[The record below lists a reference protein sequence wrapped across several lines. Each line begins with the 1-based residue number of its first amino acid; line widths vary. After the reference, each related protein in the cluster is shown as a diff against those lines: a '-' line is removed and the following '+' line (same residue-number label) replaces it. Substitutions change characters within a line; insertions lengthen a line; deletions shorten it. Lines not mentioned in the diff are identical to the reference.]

1 MKNKRLNLV
10 IFVVFLVCFPLTG
23 IFGQE
28 AENPEAEFLKARKFA
43 FEGNSREARQ
53 LLTEILEEYPRY
65 SDAQTL
71 LANTYRWEGDFSRA
85 RRHLNRVTSRDRVNE
100 DAWVSAIYN
109 ERQAGNRSIALGLAN
124 KALNFL
130 GENAAVSK
138 LRAEILG
145 TFEADETGGG
155 EEPAVSYNN
164 RISIS
169 NRLEAFDQYYD
180 PMLYTS
186 LEYQRRT
193 KYGKIIPRLNYSN
206 RFGED
211 AFQYDLDLYPT
222 ISNTFYV
229 YANYGY
235 SDSELYPNHKGALEL
250 YANLPKAMETSL
262 GARYLDFRTVQA
274 TLLTASVG
282 LYRGNYYMNIRP
294 YLSIVGGR
302 GPVGSGSMTV
312 RKYLTNNFNYLGLTA
327 SFGYSPELRQLF
339 NGGVL
344 QAESVLFLESQQL
357 FFEYQFG
364 PGKGRHLYLAQ
375 FGVGRQ
381 EYLLESGSFF
391 WVVSGGL
398 TYKLQI

>member
-1 MKNKRLNLV
+1 MRNKRLNLLIPI
-10 IFVVFLVCFPLTG
+10 IFLICFAQTG
-23 IFGQE
+23 MFGQE
-28 AENPEAEFLKARKFA
+28 AENPEAEFLKAQQLA
-43 FEGNSREARQ
+43 FEGKSREARQ
-53 LLTEILEEYPRY
+53 LLTEILEAYPRY

-71 LANTYRWEGDFSRA
+71 LANTYRWEGDFTRA
-85 RRHLNRVTSRDRVNE
+85 RSHLNRVTSRDRANE

-145 TFEADETGGG
+145 TYREDEATEEEET
-155 EEPAVSYNN
+155 AVSYNH

-180 PMLYTS
+180 PMLYTG
-186 LEYQRRT
+186 LEYQRKT

-211 AFQYDLDLYPT
+211 AIQYDLDLYPN
-222 ISNTFYV
+222 ISNTFYA
-229 YANYGY
+229 YMNYGY
-235 SDSELYPNHKGALEL
+235 SDSELYPNHKGALEV

-282 LYRGNYYMNIRP
+282 LYRGNYYMSIRP

-391 WVVSGGL
+391 WVVSGGF

>member
-155 EEPAVSYNN
+155 KSP
-164 RISIS
+164 
-169 NRLEAFDQYYD
+169 L
-180 PMLYTS
+180 S
-186 LEYQRRT
+186 LT
-193 KYGKIIPRLNYSN
+193 TIG
-206 RFGED
+206 
-211 AFQYDLDLYPT
+211 FQ
-222 ISNTFYV
+222 
-229 YANYGY
+229 
-235 SDSELYPNHKGALEL
+235 
-250 YANLPKAMETSL
+250 
-262 GARYLDFRTVQA
+262 FRTA
-274 TLLTASVG
+274 WKLLT
-282 LYRGNYYMNIRP
+282 NITIPCCIPAWNINEGRNTAR
-294 YLSIVGGR
+294 LS
-302 GPVGSGSMTV
+302 
-312 RKYLTNNFNYLGLTA
+312 
-327 SFGYSPELRQLF
+327 
-339 NGGVL
+339 
-344 QAESVLFLESQQL
+344 
-357 FFEYQFG
+357 
-364 PGKGRHLYLAQ
+364 PG
-375 FGVGRQ
+375 
-381 EYLLESGSFF
+381 
-391 WVVSGGL
+391 
-398 TYKLQI
+398 